1 MHGYIMHH
9 DEMHTC
15 VHATAGSWKSCFCDN
30 IVHTKQSSS
39 SVIHS

>member
-1 MHGYIMHH
+1 MHDYIMHH

-15 VHATAGSWKSCFCDN
+15 VHAARGSWKSYFYDN
-30 IVHTKQSSS
+30 IAHKQSSS